1 GAAARP
7 RRHRRGCRDG
17 GAARGLARRGV
28 PLRAGPLLLAAAR
41 GGRGAGVHRKGA
53 DRGKELGM
61 KPTRTLG
68 FQLLGIWLVA
78 QGIIGLVPILLPGL
92 GIVMSVVALV
102 AGLLIL
108 IGRT

>member
-1 GAAARP
+1 
-7 RRHRRGCRDG
+7 
-17 GAARGLARRGV
+17 
-28 PLRAGPLLLAAAR
+28 
-41 GGRGAGVHRKGA
+41 
-53 DRGKELGM
+53 M

-92 GIVMSVVALV
+92 GIVMSVLALL

-108 IGRT
+108 IGRA